1 MEITKDKTLFFD
13 MDGTLIDTD
22 FSNFLSYE
30 KAIQSVIKTNE
41 KLTYSP
47 KRRLNRLN
55 LRSKFPNISDCDY
68 RKIVI
73 LKEEFYKE
81 NLHHTKLNK
90 EVEEILL
97 QYYKTNKCV
106 LVTNCRKERAMLTL
120 NYHNL
125 TKKFCNLFFGNY
137 SDNNKRI
144 NKYEN
149 AISIMGLS
157 PHNIIVFENESQ
169 EIEYAN
175 KAGIVMS
182 NILSI

>member
-81 NLHHTKLNK
+81 CTKS
-90 EVEEILL
+90 
-97 QYYKTNKCV
+97 
-106 LVTNCRKERAMLTL
+106 
-120 NYHNL
+120 
-125 TKKFCNLFFGNY
+125 KKV
-137 SDNNKRI
+137 
-144 NKYEN
+144 
-149 AISIMGLS
+149 
-157 PHNIIVFENESQ
+157 H
-169 EIEYAN
+169 
-175 KAGIVMS
+175 
-182 NILSI
+182 